1 MQMNKLLHFKVC
13 HVVIPPGGTLSLHTT
28 IQLNLFFCIVVG
40 NLKPRATNQIS
51 QSLLLSQFP
60 PSSCLPLCSCS
71 LCFAVFLFFLA
82 AASLPLPLP
91 LPLPPASCLLPNT
104 LIQAHPRRESS
115 SLGAELQ
122 RGVRCASAFKR
133 QVIEVTLYRCCSFRL
148 DTRSLESNVCATAQ

>member
-1 MQMNKLLHFKVC
+1 MSRGNTTWRDI
-13 HVVIPPGGTLSLHTT
+13 VVTYNNPT
-28 IQLNLFFCIVVG
+28 QLVFFCIVVG

-71 LCFAVFLFFLA
+71 LCFAVFLFFFA

-91 LPLPPASCLLPNT
+91 LPPLPLPPLPLPLPPLPNT

-115 SLGAELQ
+115 SLGAELHC
-122 RGVRCASAFKR
+122 GVRCASAFKR

-148 DTRSLESNVCATAQ
+148 DTRTLESNVCATAQ